1 MTASSQNSLVR
12 FSNLTHSYGDRR
24 ALDGVSFE
32 IQSGSLFGLLG
43 PNGSGKSTLF
53 HLLSTL
59 IRCAPGSIWVD
70 GLDISKAPAEARRRI
85 GVLFQS
91 PSLDVQLTVR
101 ENLQFQGYFYGL
113 KGKRLR
119 TRIDELLNALGVADR
134 AEDRVKSLSGGL
146 KRRVEVAKCMLHE
159 PQMLIMDEPT
169 VGMDPLARAS
179 FWSALKSLRES
190 MEVTALVTS
199 HLLEEMEQCDQIGI
213 LKSGQLL
220 GVRSPD
226 AWKSEFQGEE
236 SISIECESVEEAW
249 DKLSES
255 WKAQALKKTDGIQ
268 IAGRNLAS
276 ALPKLIE
283 QLGDSLSA
291 LKWSQPSLE
300 DVFIRLNQTSQS
312 EVADS
317 TQSVK
322 PEDQGG
328 HP

>member
-1 MTASSQNSLVR
+1 
-12 FSNLTHSYGDRR
+12 
-24 ALDGVSFE
+24 
-32 IQSGSLFGLLG
+32 
-43 PNGSGKSTLF
+43 
-53 HLLSTL
+53 
-59 IRCAPGSIWVD
+59 
-70 GLDISKAPAEARRRI
+70 
-85 GVLFQS
+85 
-91 PSLDVQLTVR
+91 
-101 ENLQFQGYFYGL
+101 
-113 KGKRLR
+113 
-119 TRIDELLNALGVADR
+119 
-134 AEDRVKSLSGGL
+134 
-146 KRRVEVAKCMLHE
+146 
-159 PQMLIMDEPT
+159 
-169 VGMDPLARAS
+169 
-179 FWSALKSLRES
+179 

-226 AWKSEFQGEE
+226 AWKSEFLGEE

-255 WKAQALKKTDGIQ
+255 WKAQAVKKPDGIQ

-328 HP
+328 HQ